1 MTTQPVTFSLAGT
14 GGTGGR
20 AFSGTAT
27 DAAFTSISTTTGA
40 AELGFALKGKV
51 INNLVMNFTAGNA
64 AWVIKNRVTNTYD
77 AVGFGSVS
85 AATNPAG
92 GQIMNLAINQDH
104 ILQSYTLAAGTTY
117 LAWVKMA
124 GRPSELFTGTIA
136 NGSEGE
142 ITTLTDS
149 SSVGSFAD
157 QVLESITVQGPTG
170 KIVQITTVYDANGGE
185 IFSRYGGELASFA
198 GTGGSANVSI
208 DGIGI
213 KISRG
218 MTIKLTVQA

>member
-1 MTTQPVTFSLAGT
+1 MTSQAVTFSLAGT

-27 DAAFTSISTTTGA
+27 DAAFTAMTTSQG
-40 AELGFALKGKV
+40 AELGFAMKGKV
-51 INNLVMNFTAGNA
+51 VNNLVMNFVAGNA
-64 AWVIKNRVTNTYD
+64 AWVIRNRVTQAYD

-92 GQIMNLAINQDH
+92 GPIMNLAINQDH

-117 LAWVKMA
+117 LAWVKMV

-136 NGSEGE
+136 NAAEGE
-142 ITTLTDS
+142 ITTLTDGS
-149 SSVGSFAD
+149 SLGSFAD

-170 KIVQITTVYDANGGE
+170 KIVQVTTLYDANGGE
-185 IFSRYGGELASFA
+185 ILSRYGGELASFA
-198 GTGGSANVSI
+198 GTGGSANV
-208 DGIGI
+208 DMQGIGI
-213 KISRG
+213 KIVRG

>member
-1 MTTQPVTFSLAGT
+1 MTTQPVTFSLAGS

-27 DAAFTSISTTTGA
+27 DAAFTAVTTVQG
-40 AELGFALKGKV
+40 AELGFAMKGKV
-51 INNLVMNFTAGNA
+51 INNLVMNFTAGSA
-64 AWVIKNRVTNTYD
+64 AWVIRNRVTQAYD

-85 AATNPAG
+85 AATNPVG

-104 ILQSYTLAAGTTY
+104 ILQAYTLAAGTTY

-136 NGSEGE
+136 SGTEGE
-142 ITTLTDS
+142 ITTLTDGS
-149 SSVGSFAD
+149 SLGSFAD

-170 KIVQITTVYDANGGE
+170 KIVQVTTLYDANGGE

-198 GTGGSANVSI
+198 GTGGSANVAI

-213 KISRG
+213 KIVRG